1 MGQLEGK
8 SAVVL
13 GAASPGNMGQTIAR
27 LFAAEGARVM
37 VAGRK
42 QAPLAALASEISGH
56 HALCDITSKAEV
68 GALADAAQ
76 AAFGRVDIAIN
87 TTGWGLLASME
98 DITEEQLDQITAL
111 QFKGVHHFLQAFVR
125 VMSAQAP
132 TGGSLISLS
141 SATTKAII
149 TNHAAYIGTKRGS
162 EALIECVANDYGHLG
177 IKANSVS
184 PAFTD
189 SPMTHDSFAVP
200 GLTDAF
206 LPRYPLG
213 RLNTVDD
220 VAHACL
226 WLSTDTAFVTGQNI
240 QPNGGLTLRGN
251 PQAGDVTAAI
261 GAAMARA
268 QAEAEAAK
276 LEG

>member
-8 SAVVL
+8 SAVIL

-27 LFAAEGARVM
+27 LFASEGARVM

-42 QAPLAALASEISGH
+42 EAPLADLAREIGGEY
-56 HALCDITSKAEV
+56 ALCDITSKPQVNAM
-68 GALADAAQ
+68 ADKARE
-76 AAFGRVDIAIN
+76 AFGRVDIAIN
-87 TTGWGLLASME
+87 CTGWGLLASLE
-98 DITEEQLDQITAL
+98 EITDEQLDQITDL

-125 VMSAQAP
+125 VMSEQTP

-177 IKANSVS
+177 IKANTVS
-184 PAFTD
+184 PAFTE
-189 SPMTHDSFAVP
+189 SPMTAQGFATP
-200 GLTDAF
+200 GLVDAF

-213 RLNTVDD
+213 RLNTVED

-226 WLSTDTAFVTGQNI
+226 WLCTDTAFITGQNI

-251 PQAGDVTAAI
+251 PQASDVGAAV
-261 GAAMARA
+261 GAAMA
-268 QAEAEAAK
+268 K
-276 LEG
+276 LQEG

>member
-1 MGQLEGK
+1 MMGQLQGK
-8 SAVVL
+8 TAVVL
-13 GAASPGNMGQTIAR
+13 GAASEGNMGQTIAR
-27 LFAAEGARVM
+27 LFAKEGAKVM

-42 QAPLAALASEISGH
+42 EAPLAALASEIGGEY
-56 HALCDITSKAEV
+56 ALCDITSRAEV
-68 GALADAAQ
+68 NAMADKAQ
-76 AAFGRVDIAIN
+76 WYLRPGRYRDQHHRLGPARQP
-87 TTGWGLLASME
+87 E
-98 DITEEQLDQITAL
+98 EITEEQLDQIVDL

-125 VMSAQAP
+125 VMSQQQP

-177 IKANSVS
+177 IKANTVS

-189 SPMTHDSFAVP
+189 SPMTHDSFQVP

-206 LPRYPLG
+206 LPRYPMG

-220 VAHACL
+220 VAMPACGCAPIPPM
-226 WLSTDTAFVTGQNI
+226 SPAPISSPTG
-240 QPNGGLTLRGN
+240 
-251 PQAGDVTAAI
+251 A
-261 GAAMARA
+261 
-268 QAEAEAAK
+268 
-276 LEG
+276 